1 MRQKQAAEARKA
13 AAVRAK
19 AAAEPARQPAKAASA
34 ATHEVQS
41 GDTLYG
47 IAHTYGTTV
56 RAIQQANGG
65 ADKLKSLRVGQVIR
79 LPEGKAAK
87 PAEIPAAKAEAKPAR
102 AAVPAS
108 HTVES
113 GDTLSRIARKYGIT
127 VRELQQ
133 ANGGADRLKTL
144 RIGQKLNLPG
154 AKPEAEP
161 VSDAAAALSEL
172 KAAQNAPAK
181 PAAPKAPQAE
191 NYKVQ
196 SGDSVWAITHRFG
209 MSEAEFR
216 KLNPSVDSSSMRVG
230 DTVKIIRKK

>member
-1 MRQKQAAEARKA
+1 M
-13 AAVRAK
+13 
-19 AAAEPARQPAKAASA
+19 
-34 ATHEVQS
+34 
-41 GDTLYG
+41 
-47 IAHTYGTTV
+47 
-56 RAIQQANGG
+56 
-65 ADKLKSLRVGQVIR
+65 
-79 LPEGKAAK
+79 
-87 PAEIPAAKAEAKPAR
+87 
-102 AAVPAS
+102 
-108 HTVES
+108 
-113 GDTLSRIARKYGIT
+113 
-127 VRELQQ
+127 
-133 ANGGADRLKTL
+133 
-144 RIGQKLNLPG
+144 NLPG

-181 PAAPKAPQAE
+181 PAAPKAPQTE